1 MQHLKS
7 LNEPITDWEQVNY
20 KIDDKP
26 KNIKTSE
33 NVIIAIISLCFLNS
47 WFLLNTW
54 VYFQQVKVLLPSS
67 VFESDF
73 EESVGYLNKAAPIY
87 GPRLDIDPEIV
98 AALDDDFDFNNPD
111 NILEDNFIEIAN
123 QIR

>member
-33 NVIIAIISLCFLNS
+33 NVIIAIISLFFLNS
-47 WFLLNTW
+47 WFLLNTR

-87 GPRLDIDPEIV
+87 GPRLDVDPEIV

>member
-33 NVIIAIISLCFLNS
+33 NVIIAIISLFFLNS
-47 WFLLNTW
+47 WFLLNTR